1 MLLGAIDPL
10 EEELDLLL
18 GAVDRLRRSSIR
30 CSALSIRVKWS
41 SIYCPWMSIAI
52 ARSWS
57 HGKRHETVYLG
68 NWSSWEREQ
77 PEARSGAERSWFG
90 APPNGALVI

>member
-1 MLLGAIDPL
+1 LLLGAIDPL

-30 CSALSIRVKWS
+30 VKWS
-41 SIYCPWMSIAI
+41 SICCPWMSVAI

-57 HGKRHETVYLG
+57 HGKRHQTVYLG
-68 NWSSWEREQ
+68 NRSSLEREQ

>member
-1 MLLGAIDPL
+1 LLLGAIDPL

-18 GAVDRLRRSSIR
+18 GAVDRLRRSSI
-30 CSALSIRVKWS
+30 C
-41 SIYCPWMSIAI
+41 CPWMSVAI
-52 ARSWS
+52 ARNWS
-57 HGKRHETVYLG
+57 HGKRHQTVYLG
-68 NWSSWEREQ
+68 NRSSWEREQ